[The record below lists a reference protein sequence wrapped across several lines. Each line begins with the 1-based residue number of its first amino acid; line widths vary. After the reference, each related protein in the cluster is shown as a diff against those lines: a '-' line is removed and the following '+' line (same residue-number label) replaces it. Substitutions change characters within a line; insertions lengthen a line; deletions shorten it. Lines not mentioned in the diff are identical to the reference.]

1 MNPSNLNQCYFDQ
14 KTERLYLELMKPS
27 KDITKQQ
34 IELKKTDLF
43 RKNLSLTFQME
54 GKKYTIVESWQSEHF
69 TKDKSFQMKFRSPV
83 GSWFIGLAVKNF

>member
-1 MNPSNLNQCYFDQ
+1 MNPSNLNRYYFDE

-27 KDITKQQ
+27 KDITKRQ
-34 IELKKTDLF
+34 IELKKINLF

-69 TKDKSFQMKFRSPV
+69 TKDKSFNMDFRSPV

>member
-1 MNPSNLNQCYFDQ
+1 MNPSNLNRYYFDE
-14 KTERLYLELMKPS
+14 KTNRLYLELMKPS
-27 KDITKQQ
+27 KDITKRQ

-69 TKDKSFQMKFRSPV
+69 TKDKSFQMNFRSPV